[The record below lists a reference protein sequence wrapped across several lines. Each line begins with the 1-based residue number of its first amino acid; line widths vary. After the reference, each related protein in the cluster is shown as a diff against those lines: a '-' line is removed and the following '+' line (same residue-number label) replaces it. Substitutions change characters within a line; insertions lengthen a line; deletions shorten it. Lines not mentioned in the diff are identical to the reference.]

1 MTLLEQNQ
9 RNAAIVPP
17 APPQAPTMMPTNQY
31 QQLMQMM
38 QQQMNQPP
46 PTNHQLTNQIRTTI
60 PKTGEVLING
70 RRIENDLVNG
80 QRTVRRYPSSSIY
93 CSRCG
98 YDLSPNHFNR
108 CKNVNAPGVT
118 VTNRGPS
125 GSENN
130 VFHYFKENGMP
141 FTMPKKKIM

>member
-1 MTLLEQNQ
+1 MSSHTRYRTPQ
-9 RNAAIVPP
+9 RAP

-46 PTNHQLTNQIRTTI
+46 LTNHQLTSQIRTTI

-80 QRTVRRYPSSSIY
+80 QQTVRRYPSSSIY

-98 YDLSPNHFNR
+98 YDLSPNHFKR

-118 VTNRGPS
+118 VTNRGPN

-141 FTMPKKKIM
+141 FTMPKKKNM